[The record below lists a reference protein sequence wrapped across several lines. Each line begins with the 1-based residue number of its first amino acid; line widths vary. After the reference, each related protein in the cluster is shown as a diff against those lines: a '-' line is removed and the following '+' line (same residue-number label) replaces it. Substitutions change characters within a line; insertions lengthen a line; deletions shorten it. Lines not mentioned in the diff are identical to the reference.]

1 MNKALVELKNIN
13 LSRNDK
19 AIISNIS
26 LSLYSSSVM
35 NIFGHNGSG
44 KTSLLK
50 ILVGITEPTSGYVI
64 NNIKEQ
70 QNDISYIGH
79 KYGIKNN
86 LTLNENLLFG
96 YYNNPNKQHTIDSMI
111 AKYSMNK
118 YKNYLTKYLS
128 HGQQKKVSLMRA
140 NISGAKIW
148 VIDEPY
154 SALDKDAIMVLDK
167 SIHEHIINN
176 GSVIMTNHE
185 RIDNKEFNVDN
196 IEINK

>member
-1 MNKALVELKNIN
+1 MNKALVELKNIS
-13 LSRNDK
+13 LLRNDK
-19 AIISNIS
+19 VIISNMS
-26 LSLYSSSVM
+26 LSLYNSSVI

-50 ILVGITEPTSGYVI
+50 ILVGITEPTSGDVI
-64 NNIKEQ
+64 NNIEEQ

-79 KYGIKNN
+79 KYGIKSN

-96 YYNNPNKQHTIDSMI
+96 YSDTLNKQNAIDEMI
-111 AKYSMNK
+111 SKYGMDK
-118 YKNYLTKYLS
+118 YRNYLTKYLS

-154 SALDKDAIMVLDK
+154 SALDNDTITILDK
-167 SIHEHIINN
+167 SIHEHIIND
-176 GSVIMTNHE
+176 GSVIMTNHKS
-185 RIDNKEFNVDN
+185 INNKKYDVNN
-196 IEINK
+196 MQISK